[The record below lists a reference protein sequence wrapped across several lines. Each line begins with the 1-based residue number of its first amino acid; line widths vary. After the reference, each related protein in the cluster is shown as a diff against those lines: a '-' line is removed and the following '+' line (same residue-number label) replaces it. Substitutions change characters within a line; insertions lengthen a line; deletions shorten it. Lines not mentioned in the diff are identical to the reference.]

1 MSIFDKSKL
10 PQTINIMEKSAV
22 KKERGMDE
30 QTEALP
36 RGAAWQVR

>member
-10 PQTINIMEKSAV
+10 PQAINSMEKSSV
-22 KKERGMDE
+22 KKKRGMDE

-36 RGAAWQVR
+36 RGAAGQVR